1 MKKKGLKARA
11 IKFYSKKN
19 EQIIVT
25 YSNAEKEYLRKL
37 DVEEHV
43 KSYTTNFELDCERIK
58 KLKETGI
65 RKAYFDISWMTD
77 LKIINNNG
85 SIAVREFT
93 SKEDLM
99 KKATIEKLELSRRYW
114 NSFQINDWKIVL
126 QGGD

>member
-1 MKKKGLKARA
+1 M
-11 IKFYSKKN
+11 
-19 EQIIVT
+19 T

-65 RKAYFDISWMTD
+65 RKAYFNISWMTD
-77 LKIINNNG
+77 LKIINSDG

-93 SKEDLM
+93 SKEDLI

>member
-65 RKAYFDISWMTD
+65 RKAYFNISWMTD
-77 LKIINNNG
+77 LKIINSDG

-93 SKEDLM
+93 RKEDLI
-99 KKATIEKLELSRRYW
+99 KKATL
-114 NSFQINDWKIVL
+114 
-126 QGGD
+126 